1 MEQTDLA
8 QVQDVP
14 EVTPTLPDSP
24 SETNGEE
31 KEPSQGGETSTPD
44 EDTLPFHKHPR
55 WIAKQRETEELRAK
69 LDALEPLKSEFEEI
83 KSRLPKQEE
92 PEPEMPEWWKDAFG
106 TDEASMKAYKQKL
119 QDEDRL
125 LATMEERIVTKVRQT
140 EAQEIAERE
149 AQVQK
154 WEAHI
159 ENEIQTLYSKGYT
172 FDKNE
177 LLKVVDDYSKD
188 AQGNYTGYVFPFE
201 KAYEILQLKKTVP
214 TPTDTARKNA
224 ASLSVSA
231 TGSGATQTTSAP
243 TLTEIRNRGWGGWR
257 RD

>member
-1 MEQTDLA
+1 MNQIDLA

-14 EVTPTLPDSP
+14 EETTTLPDSP
-24 SETNGEE
+24 SDTNGNEQ
-31 KEPSQGGETSTPD
+31 EPSQEGETNTPD

-69 LDALEPLKSEFEEI
+69 LDELSPLKEEFESI
-83 KSRLPKQEE
+83 KSQLPKQPE

-106 TDEASMKAYKQKL
+106 TDEASMKAFKQKL

-125 LATMEERIVTKVRQT
+125 IATMEERIVNKVRQT

-159 ENEIQTLYSKGYT
+159 ENEIQTLYTKGYT

-188 AQGNYTGYVFPFE
+188 AEGNYTGYVFPFE
-201 KAYEILQLKKTVP
+201 KAYEILQLQKKVP

-224 ASLSVSA
+224 ASQSVSA
-231 TGSGATQTTSAP
+231 TKSGATQTNTAP
-243 TLTEIRNRGWGGWR
+243 TLTDIRQRGWGAWR
-257 RD
+257 D